1 MLMKFVVTFTSQR
14 FDMAK
19 FSRTVHALPLLWPIL
34 TCVTIFTPYIIAV
47 SLDHVYPFLPSI
59 SKAASFQP
67 EGSIFGFLMV
77 IVAFF
82 GLMAMFCRY
91 LQLDGIQGGFEQN
104 LSRRVKWLNK
114 VSLLFGVSC
123 FVGIV
128 IVANF
133 RAAEVCLRFSLK

>member
-1 MLMKFVVTFTSQR
+1 
-14 FDMAK
+14 MAR
-19 FSRTVHALPLLWPIL
+19 FSRIVHALPLLWPLL

-59 SKAASFQP
+59 SVTAAFQP
-67 EGSIFGFLMV
+67 EGSIFGFLMA

-91 LQLDGIQGGFEQN
+91 LQLDAIRGDLEQN
-104 LSRRVKWLNK
+104 VSRRVKRLNK
-114 VSLLFGVSC
+114 VSLPLGVSC
-123 FVGIV
+123 FVGVV

-133 RAAEVCLRFSLK
+133 RAAEVCHRFSLNLS